1 MSRAETQTAPSP
13 AEMSP
18 PPPGTPTLIVAT
30 TFLVKGSILLTVPL
44 PWFSVHTKPSPT
56 AMKRGAVST
65 GISVALPAE
74 SAGLIWPRSG
84 LAAKHGIDTLAGVI
98 DADYRGEIRVVLINH
113 GPADYTIRKGD
124 RIAQMLIQKIEFIDV
139 VESDSLPDS
148 VRGVG
153 GFGSSGR

>member
-1 MSRAETQTAPSP
+1 MPSDLEPLQVKRLTADARLPERGSP
-13 AEMSP
+13 DAAGLDLFASEEKILKA
-18 PPPGTPTLIVAT
+18 GTHAAVA
-30 TFLVKGSILLTVPL
+30 
-44 PWFSVHTKPSPT
+44 
-56 AMKRGAVST
+56 T

-124 RIAQMLIQKIEFIDV
+124 RIAQMLIQKIEFIGV